1 MRLGFIMLVVAAALF
16 TTAGNVVGREGG
28 GGNPEGWNRLT
39 LWYNQPAS
47 QWTDALPIGNG
58 QLGAMAFGNVAD
70 ERIQLN
76 EDTLRDGCPRDT
88 TNPEALA
95 ALPEKGV
102 VEFDTQSGRDYVL
115 ETTRDGSAKG

>member
-1 MRLGFIMLVVAAALF
+1 MRLGFIMLVVAAAPF

-58 QLGAMAFGNVAD
+58 RLGAMVFGNVAD

-76 EDTLRDGCPRDT
+76 EDTLRDGYPRDT

-95 ALPEKGV
+95 ALPEEGA

-115 ETTRDGSAKG
+115 ETIRDGSAKG